1 MIKGVSY
8 LGNPLERR
16 TMETFYINVP
26 KANGTKKIDKVEEF
40 IKLLQYGKEN
50 AIKRNDLTEKCVLA
64 GLIDSETKDK
74 DRAMRKLMHKAKV
87 DYNIKITNDGK
98 GEGYYI
104 PTFKEYRDF
113 VKNNKR
119 ESKKAIS
126 IFASNKGN
134 KALEEDYRAGRINE

>member
-1 MIKGVSY
+1 
-8 LGNPLERR
+8 
-16 TMETFYINVP
+16 METFYINVQ

-40 IKLLQYGKEN
+40 IKLLKYGKEN

-74 DRAMRKLMHKAKV
+74 DRAMRKIMHKAKV

-104 PTFKEYRDF
+104 PTFKEYRDLD
-113 VKNNKR
+113 KNNKR
-119 ESKKAIS
+119 EDKRAVS
-126 IFASNKGN
+126 IFRSQKGN
-134 KALEEDYRAGRINE
+134 KQLEEDYKTERITE

>member
-16 TMETFYINVP
+16 MMETFYINVP

-104 PTFKEYRDF
+104 PTFKEYRELA
-113 VKNNKR
+113 KNNKR
-119 ESKKAIS
+119 EDKKAVS
-126 IFASNKGN
+126 IFRSQKGN
-134 KALEEDYRAGRINE
+134 KQLEEDYKTEGITD